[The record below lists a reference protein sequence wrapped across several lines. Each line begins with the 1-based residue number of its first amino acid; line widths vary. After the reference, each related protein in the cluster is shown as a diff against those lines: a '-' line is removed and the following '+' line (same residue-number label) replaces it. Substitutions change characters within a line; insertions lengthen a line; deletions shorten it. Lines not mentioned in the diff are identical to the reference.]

1 MPHLLILGSSNAIPT
16 EDHDNTH
23 MILLGEERVVL
34 IDCASNPVVRLRRA
48 GIDPLNVTDLILTH
62 FHPDHVSGVALF
74 LMDIWLLGRKKSI
87 NIHGLQQ
94 TIDKVRRMMDLY
106 DWQLW
111 PGFYPVD
118 FLPVEASERA
128 PVMETD
134 EFRIFASPVEHM
146 IPNIGLRME
155 FPLTRRVLAYSCDTM
170 PAPAVVDL
178 ADQADVLI
186 HESTGE
192 YVGHSS
198 AEQAGAIARQAGAKK
213 LYLIHYPTWD
223 IDPERLVQEA
233 KRKYLGP
240 VELAV
245 DFQSIEL

>member
-1 MPHLLILGSSNAIPT
+1 MPQILILGSSNAVAT
-16 EDHDNTH
+16 EDHDFTH
-23 MILLGEERVVL
+23 MVLCGEERVVL
-34 IDCASNPVVRLRRA
+34 IDCASNPVIRLRRA

-74 LMDIWLLGRKKSI
+74 LMDAWLLGRKEPI

-94 TIDKVRRMMDLY
+94 TIDKVSRMMELY

-111 PGFYPVD
+111 PDFYPVH
-118 FLPVEASERA
+118 FLPIEASVRA
-128 PVMETD
+128 TVMETD

-146 IPNIGLRME
+146 IPNIGLRLE
-155 FPLTRRVLAYSCDTM
+155 FPRSGRVLAYSCDTM

-178 ADQADVLI
+178 ADEADVLI

-198 AEQAGAIARQAGAKK
+198 AEQAGEIARRARAKK
-213 LYLIHYPTWD
+213 LYLIHYQTWD
-223 IDPERLVQEA
+223 FDPERLVQEA
-233 KRKYLGP
+233 QRKYPGP

-245 DFQSIEL
+245 DFQRIEL